1 VKSTVGWLLVAD
13 LLYCWL
19 VADKPSEQG
28 MPHGTATEEE
38 MKNGNQDVYINDSTV
53 LKLSRKWYKRILC
66 MQCNVG
72 TMKDFL
78 GDSILRIVVENSQ
91 GTRDSVLG

>member
-1 VKSTVGWLLVAD
+1 
-13 LLYCWL
+13 
-19 VADKPSEQG
+19 

-53 LKLSRKWYKRILC
+53 LKLSRKWYKLILC

-72 TMKDFL
+72 TMKDLL
-78 GDSILRIVVENSQ
+78 GDSILLMKIRVVENSQ

>member
-1 VKSTVGWLLVAD
+1 
-13 LLYCWL
+13 
-19 VADKPSEQG
+19 

-53 LKLSRKWYKRILC
+53 LKLSRKWYKLILC